1 LLHFNWEWGIQ
12 LAPPGAT
19 LTIGAGVTIVI
30 GGSIMASLVSP
41 DLTRYSKNSKHVLGV
56 VIFSILIGK
65 YTINGLSILI
75 AKALGTADVVTI
87 MSQVAGGSGLLVV
100 VFSTLKINDLNLYC
114 SSLGIVNAVEGITG
128 RKLKYTITT
137 LVIGALGTTLSVLGI
152 LDRFVDFLTALGVLF
167 PPIIGIMLVD
177 YYVLRSHR
185 KILDK
190 SRQAGELPDETPTI
204 GWGAIIAS
212 IIGSIVGLIV
222 EWGTPSVNSLL
233 AASLVYW
240 LFKVAAVS
248 RNKKSTESEKA
259 I

>member
-1 LLHFNWEWGIQ
+1 
-12 LAPPGAT
+12 
-19 LTIGAGVTIVI
+19 
-30 GGSIMASLVSP
+30 
-41 DLTRYSKNSKHVLGV
+41 LGV

-240 LFKVAAVS
+240 LFKAASVS